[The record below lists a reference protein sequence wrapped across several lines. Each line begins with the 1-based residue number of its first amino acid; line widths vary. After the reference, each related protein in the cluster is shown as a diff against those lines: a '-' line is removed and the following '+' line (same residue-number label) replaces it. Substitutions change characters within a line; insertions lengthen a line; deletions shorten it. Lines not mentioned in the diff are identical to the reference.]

1 MSQKFNTTKKQKE
14 TSKTASK
21 PKNSIAGSD
30 KKAKW
35 KREHEELVKAIKM
48 SRLIQKVQEEGG
60 DISKIPVAPPSKN
73 EDYVECQYCY
83 RRYAQNV
90 AERHIPK

>member
-1 MSQKFNTTKKQKE
+1 
-14 TSKTASK
+14 
-21 PKNSIAGSD
+21 
-30 KKAKW
+30 
-35 KREHEELVKAIKM
+35 M

-60 DISKIPVAPPSKN
+60 DISKIPRAPPTQN

-83 RRYAQNV
+83 RRYAENV